1 MSWLNKLK
9 GALKKTSNTI
19 SDGITNILHKKKLDD
34 TSIAEIEDILIMSDI
49 GVPTTNIITTAIKEM
64 KFLKEEITPDAL
76 KTKLSITINQIIS
89 ENQKEFAIT
98 NGKLNVV
105 LVCGVNGNGK
115 TTTIGKLAS
124 SYVNQGKK
132 VLIAACDTFRAA
144 AKDQLAA
151 WANKSN
157 CGILLGTENQ
167 DPASLAYQAVEQAI
181 KNNIDILF
189 IDTAGRLHNHTN
201 LMLEL
206 TKIIKVIQKLD
217 PTAPHHSLLV
227 IDSTT
232 GQNAFNQV
240 KHFKD
245 SANVTGLIVTKLDG
259 TAKAGVLVG
268 LSSQFKLPI
277 YFIGI
282 GEQIDDIKEFDSLEF
297 SRAMVG
303 L

>member
-1 MSWLNKLK
+1 MSWLNRLK
-9 GALKKTSNTI
+9 GALTKTSNTI
-19 SDGITNILHKKKLDD
+19 SEGITNILHKKKLDN
-34 TSIAEIEDILIMSDI
+34 TNISEIEDLLIMSDI
-49 GVPTTNIITTAIKEM
+49 GVSTTNMIS
-64 KFLKEEITPDAL
+64 DAL
-76 KTKLSITINQIIS
+76 KEVKFHKEDITAENIRTELSIIVDKIISQNQKKFTIND
-89 ENQKEFAIT
+89 
-98 NGKLNVV
+98 GKLNIV

-124 SYVNQGKK
+124 LYINDGKK

-157 CGILLGTENQ
+157 CEILLGTENQ
-167 DPASLAYQAVEQAI
+167 DPASLAYQAVEHAL
-181 KNNIDILF
+181 KTDVDILF

-201 LMLEL
+201 LMQEL

-227 IDSTT
+227 VDSTT
-232 GQNAFNQV
+232 GQNAFSQV
-240 KHFKD
+240 KHFQD
-245 SANVTGLIVTKLDG
+245 SANITGLIITKLDG
-259 TAKAGVLVG
+259 TAKAGVVVG
-268 LSSQFKLPI
+268 LSNQFKLPI

-282 GEQIDDIKEFDSLEF
+282 GEQINDIKEFDSLEF
-297 SRAMVG
+297 SKAMLG